1 MKKFFVKALAMLL
14 VCMFVISGIN
24 FSIFASDTKSA
35 GNLGDKLAAM
45 NVELSGKVKMLL
57 YFTDVENVDRYEV
70 NVDGSVRTTYVKDM
84 ETSEKGGKTR
94 YLLEVPLVAAQ
105 QALKVTITP
114 YAADGTA
121 GKVREYSI
129 RDYYD
134 RAVVQGISEKA
145 QAALQSMLNY
155 GAMAQLRFN
164 YKTETL
170 ANEGLYFGSTNP
182 VNNMSV
188 DNMYGI
194 KSEKMDSTDENQLA
208 FTQLNGYLEESVGL
222 RCYLDYTGDYKN
234 LKVTIDG
241 LNCGNDVFCDND
253 KDSANYGKYY
263 VLIDNVPATKFNH
276 QYKITVTD
284 GTYSANMKCSVLNYI
299 VKLIENSD
307 NSAVRNAAYSM
318 FEYYVKM
325 REYMYPSEEVA
336 GKPTTCTHDRSYV
349 DATTYRELCS
359 TCGKDIS
366 HVGNGEDVGIVD
378 NAANLANGVTS
389 YFGTAAGVLDGDD
402 TTNPTVDGNREN
414 YVVENSNMNLYYPLA
429 SASKKAA
436 GNQLVTIT
444 NKAGS
449 AYVSNT
455 MDVYVTTSNGTYYAS
470 NSSKDATAN
479 IYRYGHY
486 YYDIH
491 AYGQNFLDA
500 VVNESSISDDKK
512 SGFALSKFIQM
523 TDYWLYQ
530 SYKANA
536 SAGISCNSDQAE
548 TAYDGGVLAFSIA
561 GGDPYIYTNDQEF
574 SANTDTYNAVQIT
587 MTVESTTKVDF
598 RYTTYATTDWAA
610 EEDAGHMVSFET
622 IADGAKHTYTVYF
635 NETVDIYDVRL
646 DFNGAKGENVTLESI
661 NFVTI
666 DLGNAPQL
674 MLDRG
679 LHTYTDKMH
688 QVISIVAPYS
698 EVSDIQEIGM
708 TTVVE
713 NVSNAFIMTKTST
726 EEGVSVS
733 AGSSVSDVI
742 YVGFYIKGVGVF
754 GYILPYGDDS
764 STITVSRGSGSAG
777 KKTYTITQTIKPPE
791 NETITIAQQ
800 LSCNSSSELDAYRET
815 YTSIGTSL
823 NIYNSPTAFY
833 FGQRIYT
840 DTETT
845 FDKFLEEA
853 YIERNPLTKENIKIN
868 TDKTPD
874 ATFDG
879 YDGYRGMYAFTI
891 PENIGFNP
899 GYYYAQN
906 FHGAV
911 SFSVTGDSY
920 DRNMYVMAY
929 SYGCSIE
936 GGAVLDKDDTLLPIQ
951 TEVAKNFNHEFEEP
965 IWLWGDVGYSEVR
978 IPVYVNAGETEELTV
993 LQTYMNWGQYP
1004 LKQISSIQFFA
1015 PYYHLSTGVT
1025 ESNCIANY
1033 YVHGKDF
1040 DTLPDHRAASAPFWS
1055 EENGDINGDGFADG
1069 DPQHDNAGYHRWL
1082 QYTDSAGNKNA
1093 SEPIS
1098 SVINSSGL
1106 TYADIDMTYISDDG
1120 NIKVTYT
1127 HMEMPQLD
1135 ENRAYYEMR
1144 YEVLADVTISDF
1156 ANNFSFY
1163 STYGYG
1169 QGYQK
1174 FGYYGTSG
1182 AVNGISTDTTAT
1194 YTLDSNCPYFD
1205 MYDIDNEGG
1214 INNANSSFIIGAY
1227 DFSGCS
1233 ALSGKSF
1240 IVNVENRMATLSLNA
1255 GDVTLSAGDTFV
1267 IYAVVMPWGHEDSTD
1282 DTLVQNVRSNTF
1294 VDPIKATAVENATVD
1309 TSSKFLPTVETTN
1322 GLDATFT
1329 IGHSGTPATRNNM
1342 GVNITFRVDGFKVLT
1357 IPKLYEQIDGEWVRV
1372 ELSSINTAD
1381 KAGNAHNY
1389 DGYFV
1394 HYDAVSKTYSYSFV
1408 TNINGS
1414 ARTFKVSVDE
1424 TYVDFT
1430 ENHSDTYYDANSI
1443 YMAALY
1449 GSGFYTPTDDSDEE
1463 KGVVLSDNGDFVTL
1477 KNGNTVDANT
1487 KTFKIVGGSAV
1498 KYMVIKYRIDSNNTN
1513 DKFQFY
1519 MNTNGAN
1526 LNDSTG
1532 KFDLYYDSVVKQ
1544 TGTWQVMVVDLAS
1557 IVAERELTDMVASS
1571 VGTYSLANFRFDP
1584 FTVASVDSFDVAYIG
1599 FCRELQTAIDWNS
1612 DMDISDISY
1621 VTGQE
1626 ASSPIQNQLD
1636 QIQLNE
1642 KYKDMNVVF
1651 TGDSL
1656 AGIMTDSSYD
1666 KDITSANINDDGT
1679 VTVKYGST
1687 GDAYFGFTTSK
1698 TATGKYLVMKYK
1710 TADGVTNKYTNS
1722 SFYALAY
1729 DASGVYTEHATTFGA
1744 YADGEWHTL
1753 VLDLTKLGNGV
1764 TIGDDGQ
1771 YYVTAFR
1778 ADLFD
1783 SFSASGTV
1791 YFEYIG
1797 LCDEISD
1804 IPVDVGEFVEYGAD
1818 YKNNVDAI
1826 YADGDEATN
1835 LKESVATS
1843 GSLTATT
1850 VQYSGWA
1857 GVGNGTIGFAA
1868 NSIYYVVT
1876 DAEGD
1881 ETKMPLT
1888 YSSDGTGTNI
1898 YHNYNRSDIQD
1909 AVASLGTGTVG
1920 YVVKFT
1926 ADLSKWNGQTVTISI
1941 REAVD
1946 GVAAVEL
1953 YSVTVNVPKQEEE
1966 GWLNGEEL
1974 LGALNT
1980 SQFSGSL
1987 NNDGSVTI
1995 TSTADGDAALNLTTL
2010 ANGITP
2016 KYALI
2021 KYKTG
2026 NHGSQMTVLAATG
2039 GNIPDNSYVHYTP
2052 KVDGEWHTL
2061 LVDLTKCSEYN
2072 YGDAVTY
2079 LRLDICEGAV
2089 GYSMTIDHIYL
2100 CEDLNSVFGEVID
2113 AKYSNN
2119 IDYLYVDGGSDNLRA
2134 ETSLAGTTISYT
2146 GWLGTD
2152 GFASTGISYVITD
2165 ASGEETKVALPESTA
2180 ATNRYYED
2188 DDITTHLVNNS
2199 KYSAE
2204 TKGYQVNFVVDLSEW
2219 AGQTVTLS
2227 IRETLVGGAIV
2238 ETYSV
2243 EVTVPSKGIFITGED
2258 LVDFV
2263 RTDIHDYAL
2272 NADGSLTVTAK
2283 KTSGDG
2289 YFNEFSSLVS
2299 GIAAPK
2305 YAVIKYKTTTEAS
2318 LVVLATTESGAI
2330 GSYIGSSTRTDGQWR
2345 YAIYDLEAVTDDGY
2359 TLGEA
2364 IKFLRI
2370 NCCDTVGNTLTVDY
2384 MLLCDDIAEV
2394 EKWHLNV
2401 DNVYVDGNE
2410 ANDYKN
2416 TPNLTGS
2423 NIKFVGWAAIDG
2435 TSATNV
2441 SYVVTEANGKETV
2454 LPSEGWNFNRTDI
2467 TAGAV
2472 GTILGADY
2480 KASTVG
2486 FGATTIADLSAWY
2499 GQTVTF
2505 SLRATTADGRT
2516 VDFYSATVNV
2526 PKTAAPGYFTG
2537 AELLTGVNTS
2547 GYSGTLNDDGSLTV
2561 TNSVGSTDGT
2571 ITFNGLMNGST
2582 PRYAIIRYK
2591 NTVDST
2597 LYVYAK
2603 TTDTDTHDPV
2613 RFTLKTDGVWHVG
2626 VIDLATQGKYT
2637 PGAAIE
2643 LLRFDIIESTK
2654 DTTFTLD
2661 YVWLTDDISQVEYE
2675 VYEKLD
2681 YASTG
2686 SDLNTQIDNQGLIA
2700 NYSTNLNDDGTVTF
2714 IKDTAVN
2721 TEAYFTI
2728 IPDSSAVTGK
2738 YLVVKYRTTAANLKQ
2753 TTIFASTTNT
2763 GATGGDNI
2771 NLVPMYNDGEWHVM
2785 VVDLTQSATVS
2796 GTDNIKYVRI
2806 DAGYQL
2812 AQNETIEYAYIGF
2825 CDDLADVD
2833 ASSTIFG
2840 EIEMGT
2846 NYRVNLDSSTSGATS
2861 VTPNSDISFSAT
2873 SGSFAL
2879 SGWLGHTIGANQM
2892 IYKVV
2897 DGNNVTD
2904 WTIIN
2909 GALRSTSESGV
2920 IDAVTSS
2927 VGATAEALR
2936 FTVSE
2941 ISLSEYAGKT
2951 VTVYVAIANI
2961 TEGQPTTIQLFYEL
2975 TVTVPAA

>member
-24 FSIFASDTKSA
+24 FSIFAIDTKSA

-70 NVDGSVRTTYVKDM
+70 DVDGSVRTTYVKDM

-134 RAVVQGISEKA
+134 RAVVQGISEKT
-145 QAALQSMLNY
+145 QVALQSMLNY

-164 YKTETL
+164 YKIETL

-208 FTQLNGYLEESVGL
+208 FTQLNGYLEESVGI

-253 KDSANYGKYY
+253 KNSANYGEYY

-299 VKLIENSD
+299 VKLIENSND
-307 NSAVRNAAYSM
+307 SAVRNAAYSM
-318 FEYYVKM
+318 FSYYVKM
-325 REYMYPSEEVA
+325 FEYANPSTEVL
-336 GKPTTCTHDRSYV
+336 GKPMSCEHKRSYV
-349 DATTYRELCS
+349 DNRTYRELCS
-359 TCGKDIS
+359 DCGKDIS
-366 HVGNGEDVGIVD
+366 PAGVGGNKGIVD
-378 NAANLANGVTS
+378 NAADLANGVTS
-389 YFGTAAGVLDGDD
+389 YFGTNNGAGSG
-402 TTNPTVDGNREN
+402 TVDSERNN
-414 YVVENSNMNLYYPLA
+414 YVVENGNMNLYYPLA
-429 SASKKAA
+429 SD
-436 GNQLVTIT
+436 QLVTIT
-444 NKAGS
+444 NNSGIP
-449 AYVSNT
+449 YVQNT
-455 MDVYVTTSNGTYYAS
+455 MDVYVTNANGTYKAS
-470 NSSKDATAN
+470 NSFKSATAN

-491 AYGQNFLDA
+491 AYGQNFIKDGT
-500 VVNESSISDDKK
+500 SSTPTGTGNVGLNK
-512 SGFALSKFIQM
+512 FSKGNQVTIN
-523 TDYWLYQ
+523 TNTSSELNCTITNT
-530 SYKANA
+530 S
-536 SAGISCNSDQAE
+536 
-548 TAYDGGVLAFSIA
+548 
-561 GGDPYIYTNDQEF
+561 DPYVYM
-574 SANTDTYNAVQIT
+574 NTSTSMTAAKNVLLIRMKVQ
-587 MTVESTTKVDF
+587 STTQIQV
-598 RYTTYATTDWAA
+598 RYTTSYSGTNFTD
-610 EEDAGHMVSFET
+610 DHMVKFDT
-622 IADGAKHTYTVYF
+622 IADGEYHDYVVFFEESIAKYKL
-635 NETVDIYDVRL
+635 RL
-646 DFNGAKGENVTLESI
+646 DFNGAKGEEISI
-661 NFVTI
+661 TSMQYGTVSI
-666 DLGNAPQL
+666 DNAPDL
-674 MLDRG
+674 LLDRG

-688 QVISIVAPYS
+688 QVLSLVAPKAN
-698 EVSDIQEIGM
+698 VTGITEIGM
-708 TTVVE
+708 TTDVTASKIIYKIKGENPVE
-713 NVSNAFIMTKTST
+713 FESSALSSGAKVSNV
-726 EEGVSVS
+726 E
-733 AGSSVSDVI
+733 
-742 YVGFYIKGVGVF
+742 YVGFLTAAGVF
-754 GYILPYGDDS
+754 GYILPYGDES
-764 STITVSRGSGSAG
+764 STITVEYNGNNS
-777 KKTYTITQTIKPPE
+777 YTITQAIVPANGTIEKQP
-791 NETITIAQQ
+791 TIYA
-800 LSCNSSSELDAYRET
+800 SSELQDYIANDPT
-815 YTSIGTSL
+815 IGTSL
-823 NIYNSPTAFY
+823 NIYNSPTQFY

-840 DTETT
+840 GTENT
-845 FDKFLEEA
+845 FATFEEQA
-853 YIERNPLTKENIKIN
+853 HIERNPLGAENIKIN

-911 SFSVTGDSY
+911 SFSVKGDSY
-920 DRNMYVMAY
+920 NRNMYVMAY
-929 SYGCSIE
+929 SYGCSVE
-936 GGAVLDKDDTLLPIQ
+936 GGAVLDKHDTLLPIQ

-993 LQTYMNWGQYP
+993 LQTYMNWGKYP

-1033 YVHGKDF
+1033 YVMGKDL

-1055 EENGDINGDGFADG
+1055 DSAGDTTGDGYPDG
-1069 DPQHDNAGYHRWL
+1069 DPQHDNGGYHLFL
-1082 QYTDSAGNKNA
+1082 QYTDSDGIKNA
-1093 SEPIS
+1093 SETVS

-1106 TYADIDMTYISDDG
+1106 TYADIDMKYISDDG
-1120 NIKVTYT
+1120 KIEVTYT
-1127 HMEMPQLD
+1127 HMEMPQTD

-1144 YEVLADVTISDF
+1144 YKILSDVTINDF
-1156 ANNFSFY
+1156 ANKFSFY
-1163 STYGYG
+1163 SVYGYG
-1169 QGYQK
+1169 DGYAK
-1174 FGYYGTSG
+1174 FGYYGT
-1182 AVNGISTDTTAT
+1182 NGSVCDVSADTAES
-1194 YTLDSNCPYFD
+1194 YVLGSECPYFD
-1205 MYDIDNEGG
+1205 LYSTSNTSGTQTADVSFLILDHK
-1214 INNANSSFIIGAY
+1214 ANVA
-1227 DFSGCS
+1227 
-1233 ALSGKSF
+1233 SGKITDNTNF
-1240 IVNVENRMATLSLNA
+1240 IVNVANRKASLSFNVD
-1255 GDVTLSAGDTFV
+1255 GEVTLKAGDTIT
-1267 IYAVVMPWGHEDSTD
+1267 IYAIIMPWWNQTYRGGNTSGAAD
-1282 DTLVQNVRSNTF
+1282 QNVRDVRENTL
-1294 VDPIKATAVENATVD
+1294 VAPIVATPGTNAAAVENV
-1309 TSSKFLPTVETTN
+1309 FLPTVETTN
-1322 GLDATFT
+1322 GRDAALT
-1329 IGHSGTPATRNNM
+1329 IGHANVNN
-1342 GVNITFRVDGFKVLT
+1342 VALDSNDKINVTFRVDGFKVLT
-1357 IPKLYEQIDGEWVRV
+1357 IPKLQESFDGGNTWTDV
-1372 ELSSINTAD
+1372 EISSINSSD
-1381 KAGNAHNY
+1381 VSGNAHNY
-1389 DGYFV
+1389 DGYAV
-1394 HYDAVSKTYSYSFV
+1394 HYNSDGTYSYSFV
-1408 TNINGS
+1408 TTITGET
-1414 ARTFKVSVDE
+1414 ARTFRVLVDD
-1424 TYVDFT
+1424 TYVDWE
-1430 ENHSDTYYDANSI
+1430 ENHSDLYFGADAI
-1443 YMAALY
+1443 YNAADHGGNL
-1449 GSGFYTPTDDSDEE
+1449 STSE
-1463 KGVVLSDNGDFVTL
+1463 VLTENGISYVTL
-1477 KNGNTVDANT
+1477 TNTVASGDAYT
-1487 KTFKIVGGSAV
+1487 QTFKTFGGSAA
-1498 KYMVIKYRIDSNNTN
+1498 KYMVLKYRTSSHSSNI
-1513 DKFQFY
+1513 QFF
-1519 MNTNGAN
+1519 MTTAGGAINGTGDNFSITNGII
-1526 LNDSTG
+1526 DKTG
-1532 KFDLYYDSVVKQ
+1532 EWK
-1544 TGTWQVMVVDLAS
+1544 VMVIDLAS
-1557 IVAERELTDMVASS
+1557 IVAEKSLTQMVASS
-1571 VGTYSLANFRFDP
+1571 VGTYGIANFRLDP
-1584 FTVASVDSFDVAYIG
+1584 FTTSAVNETIDISYIAFTRDLQSAVDM
-1599 FCRELQTAIDWNS
+1599 NS

-1621 VTGQE
+1621 VTGTTKSAPISNTLDEIE
-1626 ASSPIQNQLD
+1626 A
-1636 QIQLNE
+1636 
-1642 KYKDMNVVF
+1642 KKDYANMNVVF
-1651 TGDSL
+1651 TGSSL
-1656 AGIMTDSSYD
+1656 AGIMTDGGYD
-1666 KDITSANINDDGT
+1666 NDITSATVNGDGT
-1679 VTVKYGST
+1679 VTVQYGST
-1687 GDAYFGFTTSK
+1687 GDRYFGFTTSG

-1710 TADGVTNKYTNS
+1710 TGSGVTAS
-1722 SFYALAY
+1722 SNTFWALAV
-1729 DASGVYTEHATTFGA
+1729 DANSAETGHSKMYGIC
-1744 YADGEWHTL
+1744 ADGEWHTL

-1764 TIGDDGQ
+1764 TAGGDGK

-1778 ADLFD
+1778 ADFFD
-1783 SFSASGTV
+1783 PLSASGTV
-1791 YFEYIG
+1791 DFAFIG
-1797 LCDEISD
+1797 LCDELTD
-1804 IPVDVGEFVEYGAD
+1804 IPQEIGAD
-1818 YKNNVDAI
+1818 LEYSADSRKNVDSL
-1826 YADGDEATN
+1826 YVDGDTSN
-1835 LKESVATS
+1835 PNKTATS
-1843 GSLTATT
+1843 VTGT
-1850 VQYSGWA
+1850 VIDFTGWTGVA
-1857 GVGNGTIGFAA
+1857 GYGIDGI
-1868 NSIYYVVT
+1868 SYVVT
-1876 DAEGD
+1876 DAFGD
-1881 ETKMPLT
+1881 ETKVNLT
-1888 YSSDGTGTNI
+1888 STGTDNPSVPNR
-1898 YHNYNRSDIQD
+1898 YFERSDITN
-1909 AVASLGTGTVG
+1909 AVAGLGAGTLG
-1920 YVVKFT
+1920 YVVRFN
-1926 ADLSKWNGQTVTISI
+1926 ADLSQWNGQTVKLSI
-1941 REAVD
+1941 R
-1946 GVAAVEL
+1946 
-1953 YSVTVNVPKQEEE
+1953 VTVEGIATVDTYSITVTVPKEEEE

-1974 LGALNT
+1974 LGALKT

-1995 TSTADGDAALNLTTL
+1995 TSTVANGDEALNLTTL

-2026 NHGSQMTVLAATG
+2026 NHSSQMTVLATTG
-2039 GNIPDNSYVHYTP
+2039 TNDIGGYVHYTP

-2061 LVDLTKCSEYN
+2061 LMDLTKCTGYN
-2072 YGDAVTY
+2072 YGDTVSF

-2089 GYSMTIDHIYL
+2089 DYSMTIDHILL
-2100 CEDLNSVFGEVID
+2100 CDDLNSVFGEVID

-2119 IDYLYVDGGSDNLRA
+2119 VDYLFVDDNTDKTNGAHNLRGNA
-2134 ETSLAGTTISYT
+2134 SIEGTTVTYE

-2165 ASGEETKVALPESTA
+2165 ASGEETKVALPESNA
-2180 ATNRYYED
+2180 ATNRYYEA

-2204 TKGYQVNFVVDLSEW
+2204 TKGYKVNFVVDLSEW
-2219 AGQTVTLS
+2219 EGQTVTLS

-2289 YFNEFSSLVS
+2289 YFNDFSGLVS
-2299 GIAAPK
+2299 GVAAPK

-2318 LVVLATTESGAI
+2318 LVVLATTDSGTI

-2345 YAIYDLEAVTDDGY
+2345 YAIYDLEAVSNNGY

-2370 NCCDTVGNTLTVDY
+2370 NCCHTIGNTLTVDY

-2401 DNVYVDGNE
+2401 DHVYVDGNE
-2410 ANDYKN
+2410 ANDYN
-2416 TPNLTGS
+2416 STPNLTGS

-2441 SYVVTEANGKETV
+2441 SYVVTEANGNETV

-2516 VDFYSATVNV
+2516 IDFYSATVNV
-2526 PKTAAPGYFTG
+2526 PKTAAPGYLTG
-2537 AELLTGVNTS
+2537 SELLAGLNTS
-2547 GYSGTLNDDGSLTV
+2547 GFAGTLNGDGSLTI

-2626 VIDLATQGKYT
+2626 VIDLAAQGKYT

-2643 LLRFDIIESTK
+2643 LLRFDIIESTQ

-2686 SDLNTQIDNQGLIA
+2686 RDLNTQIDNQGLIA

-2920 IDAVTSS
+2920 IDAVTTS

-2961 TEGQPTTIQLFYEL
+2961 TDDQPTTIQLFYEL